1 MYKGITKFQIGDVLK
16 NLNNEDIN
24 DNFVC
29 IFPENQMNRFIDYKA
44 MISKKKS
51 SHPFNITNTDSSDK
65 SHTHGWRIMDIEAQA
80 EFCYFF

>member
-24 DNFVC
+24 NNFVC
-29 IFPENQMNRFIDYKA
+29 IFSANQMNRFIDYKA

>member
-1 MYKGITKFQIGDVLK
+1 MSRGITNFQIENILK
-16 NLNNEDIN
+16 NLSDEDIN
-24 DNFVC
+24 DNFVGV
-29 IFPENQMNRFIDYKA
+29 FSANQMNRFIDYKA